1 MSELGKR
8 WVEALGEKAWGRRMK
23 IVVPGDTGTLL
34 AIYEDDAG
42 VCSLYVNFDEECAC
56 QRYDRD
62 GEGFGMLE
70 PDTTDGATL
79 GAMLAI
85 VRGLSDPTAP
95 LVPTWSNPGPV
106 LTWCLLDREGRV
118 LGEGPS
124 EGAALVAAA
133 EAWRRE
139 LTATTTNRGD
149 HRE

>member
-1 MSELGKR
+1 MSNELGKR
-8 WVEALGEKAWGRRMK
+8 WKDALGDKAWGRRMK
-23 IVVPGDTGTLL
+23 VDVPGDTGTLL

-85 VRGLSDPTAP
+85 VRGLSDPLAY
-95 LVPTWSNPGPV
+95 LVRMWRNPGPV
-106 LTWCLLDREGRV
+106 LTWLVVDRDGHT
-118 LGEGPS
+118 LGEGPT

-133 EAWRRE
+133 EAWRARS
-139 LTATTTNRGD
+139 
-149 HRE
+149 